1 MNEKKNN
8 SFIQKYVSAYC
19 LSPLNKIHPIG
30 SLQSLKITKREQG
43 ITSGHESL
51 LQINPEDEV
60 RGKGT

>member
-1 MNEKKNN
+1 MNEKKNH

-30 SLQSLKITKREQG
+30 SLKALKITKREQG
-43 ITSGHESL
+43 MTSGHESL
-51 LQINPEDEV
+51 PQINPEDEV